1 MKYCKHSLLILI
13 CCLSTYSWSQE
24 GIGTNNPNP
33 STALDI
39 DVVDKGLLIPRLG
52 LTAANSFAPVT
63 GTASTA
69 HNGMI
74 VYNTNTTIS
83 ATNSLT
89 GVGFYVWQ
97 GGATGEWLRLTTTQ
111 DADSQTDATRIIDAD
126 SDTQIQLE
134 EGPDDDTIRFDTA
147 ETERAVITATG
158 NVGIGTASPVASAI
172 VEMESTTQGLLPPRM
187 TEFQMHAIATP
198 AVALMV
204 YCLDCDEGS
213 GLYVYDGSYFI
224 NIVSG
229 VASVPSI
236 RSASNRI
243 WMDRNLGATRVA
255 TFATDAAA
263 YGDLYQW
270 GRTTDGHQV
279 RTSPTAAGPV
289 ASGSEGNDF
298 VLNGTTPYDW
308 LSTQDNS
315 RWEATKT
322 ANDPCPS
329 GYRVPTDA
337 ELNTE
342 RQLFSP
348 SNAEGAYASELKLP
362 LAGGRNSST
371 GALANVGSRGL
382 YWSSTSYGTR
392 RARNLTFN
400 SSSANVVDNNRAYGF
415 SVRCIK
421 EQ

>member
-1 MKYCKHSLLILI
+1 MI
-13 CCLSTYSWSQE
+13 CSLSTYSWSQE

-33 STALDI
+33 SAALDI

-52 LTAANSFAPVT
+52 LTASNSFAPVT

-74 VYNTNTTIS
+74 VYNTTIA
-83 ATNSLT
+83 ATDSLT

-111 DADSQTDATRIIDAD
+111 DADSQTGGAASIIDAD

-134 EGPDDDTIRFDTA
+134 EGTDDDTIRFDTA
-147 ETERAVITATG
+147 GTERAVITATG

-172 VEMESTTQGLLPPRM
+172 VEMESTTQGLLLPRM
-187 TEFQMHAIATP
+187 TELQMQAIATP

-243 WMDRNLGATRVA
+243 WMDRNLGATQVA

-279 RTSPTAAGPV
+279 RTSPTTPGPV

-298 VLNGTTPYDW
+298 VLNGTRPFDW
-308 LSTQDNS
+308 LSAQDNS
-315 RWEATKT
+315 R
-322 ANDPCPS
+322 
-329 GYRVPTDA
+329 
-337 ELNTE
+337 
-342 RQLFSP
+342 
-348 SNAEGAYASELKLP
+348 
-362 LAGGRNSST
+362 
-371 GALANVGSRGL
+371 
-382 YWSSTSYGTR
+382 
-392 RARNLTFN
+392 
-400 SSSANVVDNNRAYGF
+400 
-415 SVRCIK
+415 
-421 EQ
+421 